1 MKASELRSKSNDE
14 LSEELVGLR
23 KEAFSLRMQH
33 ATGQLN
39 GGAQIKSVRRDIAR
53 VKTIMAERARGG
65 GE

>member
-1 MKASELRSKSNDE
+1 LN
-14 LSEELVGLR
+14 EELLGLR

-33 ATGQLN
+33 STGQLS

-53 VKTIMAERARGG
+53 VKTVMAERALGG